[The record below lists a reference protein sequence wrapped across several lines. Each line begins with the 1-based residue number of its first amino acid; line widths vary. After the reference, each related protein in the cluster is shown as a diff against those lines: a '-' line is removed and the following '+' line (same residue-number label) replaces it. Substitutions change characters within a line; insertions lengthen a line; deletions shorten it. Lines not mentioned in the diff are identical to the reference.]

1 MEDKKKPSAKAAGSA
16 GSSKKKNAGKS
27 DAEVVE
33 KKKVTRTSVSTSES
47 NVPRL
52 RKKYDSEISKELV
65 STLNLKNVM
74 EAPKLKKITINI
86 ALGEAVANPKVLD
99 TAVKELESITGQ
111 KAVKTKAKKSIAGF
125 KLREGMPI
133 GTMVT
138 LRGNIMWEFLD
149 RFVSI
154 ALPRIRDFK
163 GLNDK
168 SFDGRGNF
176 TTGLKEQ
183 IIFPEIKYDEVSMFH
198 GMDIC
203 FTTTAK
209 TDVEGR
215 TLLKLLGIPFKK

>member
-1 MEDKKKPSAKAAGSA
+1 MEEKKKSSTKAAGSS
-16 GSSKKKNAGKS
+16 GGNKKKSSGKGS
-27 DAEVVE
+27 EQNLE
-33 KKKVTRTSVSTSES
+33 KKKVIRTSVAS
-47 NVPRL
+47 NEKLVPRL
-52 RKKYDSEISKELV
+52 RQKYDLEISKELV
-65 STLNLKNVM
+65 SSLNLKNVM
-74 EAPKLKKITINI
+74 QAPKLKKITINI
-86 ALGEAVANPKVLD
+86 ALGEAVANPKILD

-149 RFVSI
+149 RFISI

-203 FTTTAK
+203 FSTSAK

>member
-1 MEDKKKPSAKAAGSA
+1 MEDKKKSTTKSAVSSGANKKKPSAKSA
-16 GSSKKKNAGKS
+16 ETN
-27 DAEVVE
+27 VE
-33 KKKVTRTSVSTSES
+33 KKKIIRTSSSLE
-47 NVPRL
+47 NKVPRL
-52 RKKYDSEISKELV
+52 RQKYDSEISKELV
-65 STLNLKNVM
+65 ASLKLKNVM
-74 EAPKLKKITINI
+74 EAPKLRKITINV
-86 ALGEAVANPKVLD
+86 ALGEAVANPKILD
-99 TAVKELESITGQ
+99 TAVKELEAITGQ

-133 GTMVT
+133 GTKVT

-209 TDVEGR
+209 NDVEGR

>member
-1 MEDKKKPSAKAAGSA
+1 MEDKKKSTTKSAVSSGANKKKASAKSA
-16 GSSKKKNAGKS
+16 ETS
-27 DAEVVE
+27 VE
-33 KKKVTRTSVSTSES
+33 KKKIIRTSSSSEKK
-47 NVPRL
+47 VPRL
-52 RKKYDSEISKELV
+52 RQKYDAEISQELV
-65 STLNLKNVM
+65 TSLNLKNVM
-74 EAPKLKKITINI
+74 EAPKLKKITINV
-86 ALGEAVANPKVLD
+86 ALGEAVANPKILD
-99 TAVKELESITGQ
+99 TAVKELEAITGQ

-209 TDVEGR
+209 NDVEGR

>member
-1 MEDKKKPSAKAAGSA
+1 MEDKKKSTAKSSGSP
-16 GSSKKKNAGKS
+16 GGNKKKNSGKTVEANV
-27 DAEVVE
+27 DKKTVV
-33 KKKVTRTSVSTSES
+33 RTSTASSEKTI
-47 NVPRL
+47 PRL
-52 RKKYDSEISKELV
+52 RKKYDLEISQELV
-65 STLNLKNVM
+65 SSLNLKNVM

-86 ALGEAVANPKVLD
+86 ALGEAVANPKILD
-99 TAVKELESITGQ
+99 TAVKELEAITGQ
-111 KAVKTKAKKSIAGF
+111 KPVKTKAKKSIAGF

-149 RFVSI
+149 RFISI